1 MRKVKP
7 SILDRI
13 DSAID
18 RFMEILEVVLPIW
31 AVIILISI
39 IYQIMNRV

>member
-31 AVIILISI
+31 ALLIFMSI
-39 IYQIMNRV
+39 IYDILNR

>member
-13 DSAID
+13 DNAID

>member
-13 DSAID
+13 DNAID

-31 AVIILISI
+31 ALIIFVSV
-39 IYQIMNRV
+39 IYQIVSR